1 MQRVDD
7 RFHTP
12 RASASS
18 SRSQA
23 STSSF
28 ATARDT
34 LNISLHPSL
43 RDTLNSFRS
52 SDSSEAAPLPPAAE
66 SHRRFADH
74 GSRPVPLTTS
84 SHTNDFTRPSTAAT
98 SLSTDYTANRT
109 QNGLVNDRAMQ
120 KKEPDF
126 NVFSLARHGR
136 VGDVEDALLR
146 GFPIDT
152 TDEFGNNL
160 LIVACQNGNKK
171 IAKLALKYG
180 CNINSVNNTGKTAV
194 NFAKRFGHTDLADY
208 LIDKGADDDMGSSE

>member
-1 MQRVDD
+1 MQRIDD

-34 LNISLHPSL
+34 LNSNRSL
-43 RDTLNSFRS
+43 D
-52 SDSSEAAPLPPAAE
+52 DSEAVPPPAAKNT
-66 SHRRFADH
+66 SHSQDFRRFADH
-74 GSRPVPLTTS
+74 GPRPVSLTTS
-84 SHTNDFTRPSTAAT
+84 NQTNKFTRPTTAAT
-98 SLSTDYTANRT
+98 TSRITVEGSNIDSLP
-109 QNGLVNDRAMQ
+109 LMQ
-120 KKEPDF
+120 

-152 TDEFGNNL
+152 TDEFGNNI

-180 CNINSVNNTGKTAV
+180 CGISSVNNSGKTAV
-194 NFAKRFGHTDLADY
+194 NFAKRFGHADLAQY
-208 LIDKGADDDMGSSE
+208 LIDKGADDSVGSSE

>member
-28 ATARDT
+28 ATAR
-34 LNISLHPSL
+34 S
-43 RDTLNSFRS
+43 TLNSYRS
-52 SDSSEAAPLPPAAE
+52 SDSSEAAPPPAVK
-66 SHRRFADH
+66 SNTHRDFRRFVDH

-84 SHTNDFTRPSTAAT
+84 NQTNNITGPTTAAT
-98 SLSTDYTANRT
+98 SRITVEGSVDGGVL
-109 QNGLVNDRAMQ
+109 QI
-120 KKEPDF
+120 KEPDF

-152 TDEFGNNL
+152 TDEFGNTL
-160 LIVACQNGNKK
+160 LMVACQNGNKK
-171 IAKLALKYG
+171 IAKLALRYG
-180 CNINSVNNTGKTAV
+180 CDINSVNNSGKTAV
-194 NFAKRFGHTDLADY
+194 NFAKRFGHADLAEY
-208 LIDKGADDDMGSSE
+208 LIDKGAENGVGSSE

>member
-34 LNISLHPSL
+34 LN
-43 RDTLNSFRS
+43 SFRS
-52 SDSSEAAPLPPAAE
+52 SDGSSEA
-66 SHRRFADH
+66 RRFTDH
-74 GSRPVPLTTS
+74 GSRVSVPLTTS
-84 SHTNDFTRPSTAAT
+84 SDTNDFRPSTAAT
-98 SLSTDYTANRT
+98 SLSTDYTLNRT
-109 QNGLVNDRAMQ
+109 LNGLVNDGAMQ

-146 GFPIDT
+146 GLPIDT

-180 CNINSVNNTGKTAV
+180 CDINSVNNSGKTAV
-194 NFAKRFGHTDLADY
+194 NFAKRFGHRNLAQY
-208 LIDKGADDDMGSSE
+208 LIDKGANDDVGSSE

>member
-34 LNISLHPSL
+34 LN
-43 RDTLNSFRS
+43 TLNSFRS

-180 CNINSVNNTGKTAV
+180 CNINSINNTGKTAV

-208 LIDKGADDDMGSSE
+208 LIDKGADDDVGSSE